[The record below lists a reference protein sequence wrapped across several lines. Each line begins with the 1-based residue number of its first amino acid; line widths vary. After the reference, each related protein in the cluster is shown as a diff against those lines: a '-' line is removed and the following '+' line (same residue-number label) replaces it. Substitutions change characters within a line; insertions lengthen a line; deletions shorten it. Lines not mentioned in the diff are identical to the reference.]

1 MKVEGTYALP
11 APRERV
17 WTLLNDPAVLARTTP
32 GVKELTPKGPDTYS
46 ATIEVGVGPVK
57 GTYAG
62 QVSIADKTPPE
73 RMTLKIE
80 GGGRPGTIR
89 ATGELRL
96 EEQDDRTVVHYVGN
110 AQVTGLVASVGHRLM
125 SGVAKQMAGEFFKAL
140 ERELNP
146 NPA

>member
-1 MKVEGTYALP
+1 MKVEGTYALA

-17 WTLLNDPAVLARTTP
+17 WALLNDPAVLARTTP
-32 GVKELTPKGPDTYS
+32 GVKELIPKGADTYS
-46 ATIEVGVGPVK
+46 ATIEIGVGPVK

-62 QVSIADKTPPE
+62 QVSIADRTPPE
-73 RMTLKIE
+73 RMTLTIE

-96 EEQDDRTVVHYVGN
+96 EEHDGQTLVHYAGD

-140 ERELNP
+140 EGELK
-146 NPA
+146 

>member
-11 APRERV
+11 ALRERV
-17 WTLLNDPAVLARTTP
+17 WALLNDPAVLARITP
-32 GVKELTPKGPDTYS
+32 GVKELTPKGTDTYS

-62 QVSIADKTPPE
+62 QLSIADKTPPE

-96 EEQDDRTVVHYVGN
+96 EAQDGRTVVHYLGD
-110 AQVTGLVASVGHRLM
+110 AQVTGVGGSVGPRL
-125 SGVAKQMAGEFFKAL
+125 
-140 ERELNP
+140 
-146 NPA
+146 

>member
-1 MKVEGTYALP
+1 MKVAGSYTLP

-17 WTLLNDPAVLARTTP
+17 WALLNDPAVLARTAP
-32 GVKELTPKGPDTYS
+32 GVRALTPEGTDRYK

-57 GTYAG
+57 GSYAG
-62 QVSIADKTPPE
+62 ELSIADKTPPE
-73 RMTLKIE
+73 RMTLKVE

-96 EEQDDRTVVHYVGN
+96 EEREGRTIVHYTGD
-110 AQVTGLVASVGHRLM
+110 AQVTGVVASVGHRLI

-140 ERELNP
+140 ERELS
-146 NPA
+146 

>member
-11 APRERV
+11 APRERI
-17 WTLLNDPAVLARTTP
+17 WALLNDPAVLARTTP
-32 GVKELTPKGPDTYS
+32 GVKTLTPQGPDTYA

-62 QVSIADKTPPE
+62 QVSITDKTMPE
-73 RMTLKIE
+73 RMTLRIE

-89 ATGELRL
+89 ATGELHL
-96 EEQDDRTVVHYVGN
+96 EEQDGRTLVRYFGD

-140 ERELNP
+140 EGEL
-146 NPA
+146 ARG

>member
-1 MKVEGTYALP
+1 MKVEGTYVLP
-11 APRERV
+11 ASRDKV
-17 WTLLNDPAVLARTTP
+17 WALLNDPAVLARTTP
-32 GVKELTPKGPDTYS
+32 GVKELTPQGTDTFK

-62 QVSIADKTPPE
+62 QVSIADKIPPE
-73 RMTLKIE
+73 RLTLRIE

-96 EEQDDRTVVHYVGN
+96 EEQDGRTVVHYLGD
-110 AQVTGLVASVGHRLM
+110 AQVTGVVASVGHRLM

-140 ERELNP
+140 EGELSRS
-146 NPA
+146 

>member
-1 MKVEGTYALP
+1 MKVEGTYSLL

-17 WTLLNDPAVLARTTP
+17 WTLLNDPAVLARITP
-32 GVKELTPKGPDTYS
+32 GVKDLTPSGTDTYR

-57 GTYAG
+57 GTYTG
-62 QVSIADKTPPE
+62 QVSITDRTPPE
-73 RMTLKIE
+73 RLTLRIE

-89 ATGELRL
+89 ATGELHL
-96 EEQDDRTVVHYVGN
+96 EAQGSSTVVRYIGD

-140 ERELNP
+140 EGELTRS
-146 NPA
+146 

>member
-1 MKVEGTYALP
+1 MKVEGTYVLP
-11 APRERV
+11 APRDRV
-17 WTLLNDPAVLARTTP
+17 WALLNDPAVLARTAP
-32 GVKELTPKGPDTYS
+32 GVKELIPKGPDSYS

-80 GGGRPGTIR
+80 GGGKPGTIR
-89 ATGELRL
+89 ATGELHL
-96 EEQDDRTVVHYVGN
+96 EEQDDRTVVHYIGN

-125 SGVAKQMAGEFFKAL
+125 SGVAKQLAGEFFKAL
-140 ERELNP
+140 EGELDRR
-146 NPA
+146 